1 MSPAAAAATEAEAG
15 GRQAANHR
23 RTLLF
28 LARLLFFKWLRQKPI
43 FKISRKSANQE
54 RIAMS
59 NEARYVAGK
68 KLLEARKTEA
78 AIELFQE
85 ILEEK

>member
-1 MSPAAAAATEAEAG
+1 
-15 GRQAANHR
+15 
-23 RTLLF
+23 
-28 LARLLFFKWLRQKPI
+28 
-43 FKISRKSANQE
+43 
-54 RIAMS
+54 MS

>member
-1 MSPAAAAATEAEAG
+1 MSPAAAATTEAEAG
-15 GRQAANHR
+15 GRQATNR

-28 LARLLFFKWLRQKPI
+28 LARLLFFKWLQPI
-43 FKISRKSANQE
+43 LKYPVKARSKNA
-54 RIAMS
+54 IAMS

>member
-1 MSPAAAAATEAEAG
+1 MG
-15 GRQAANHR
+15 
-23 RTLLF
+23 F
-28 LARLLFFKWLRQKPI
+28 KPI
-43 FKISRKSANQE
+43 KKPPRRRE
-54 RIAMS
+54 RLGRTIFTMS

>member
-1 MSPAAAAATEAEAG
+1 MSPAAAATTEAEAK
-15 GRQAANHR
+15 AKS
-23 RTLLF
+23 LF
-28 LARLLFFKWLRQKPI
+28 LARSIFFNGYAKTNYQ
-43 FKISRKSANQE
+43 ISRKSAKP
-54 RIAMS
+54 RPIAMS

>member
-15 GRQAANHR
+15 GRQATNGELCSSSPSPICLNGYVKNQFSKYPVKA
-23 RTLLF
+23 RTKN
-28 LARLLFFKWLRQKPI
+28 A
-43 FKISRKSANQE
+43 
-54 RIAMS
+54 IAMS

>member
-1 MSPAAAAATEAEAG
+1 M
-15 GRQAANHR
+15 Q
-23 RTLLF
+23 
-28 LARLLFFKWLRQKPI
+28 
-43 FKISRKSANQE
+43 ISRKSANQE

-59 NEARYVAGK
+59 NEGRYVAGK

>member
-1 MSPAAAAATEAEAG
+1 MVLAKLTNFINSSKTA
-15 GRQAANHR
+15 RKV
-23 RTLLF
+23 RT
-28 LARLLFFKWLRQKPI
+28 I
-43 FKISRKSANQE
+43 FT
-54 RIAMS
+54 MS